1 MSDKPKL
8 KITLIRSIV
17 GRPEKQRKVTKGLGL
32 KRMQQSVIRDDRPEI
47 QGMIAKIHH
56 LLKVEKIKP
65 GKEDTANDVT

>member
-32 KRMQQSVIRDDRPEI
+32 KRMRQSVIREDRPEI
-47 QGMIAKIHH
+47 QGMIAKIQH
-56 LLKVEKIKP
+56 LLKVETIKP
-65 GKEDTANDVT
+65 EKEETSNDVA